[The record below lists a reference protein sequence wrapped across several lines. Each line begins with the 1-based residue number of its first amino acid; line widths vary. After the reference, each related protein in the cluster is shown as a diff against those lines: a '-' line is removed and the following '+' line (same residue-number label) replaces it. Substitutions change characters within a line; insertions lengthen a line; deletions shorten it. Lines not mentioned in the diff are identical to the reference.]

1 MMDKSQVTE
10 LIQRWR
16 VLKGDL
22 TGKGTELEN
31 ARKALQE
38 VEDEHAKMVQQWDL
52 EKETIRNTSSA
63 IEVQVASKNEEVR
76 RMARETEELLRK
88 VEERRRRTA
97 EHLRVLN
104 KRMLVVTTRTKE
116 AEDKDAG
123 VRERL
128 VTFQKSRDE
137 SREQLLALLKKHE
150 TAIPQEQAAHDE
162 KVRQIKSRIAETAA
176 AIEAEAKSWALE
188 QAMKEWKEKSNARKH
203 VLDEV
208 SAAEESKD
216 IWADLL
222 QEANSLHIQGNMK
235 TLAELRAMVSV

>member
-1 MMDKSQVTE
+1 MDKSQVTE

-22 TGKGTELEN
+22 TDKGTELEG

-52 EKETIRNTSSA
+52 EKETIHNTSGA
-63 IEVQVASKNEEVR
+63 IEAQVVSKKEEVQ

-97 EHLRVLN
+97 EHLRVLH
-104 KRMLVVTTRTKE
+104 KRMQVVTTRTKE

-128 VTFQKSRDE
+128 ATFQKSRDE
-137 SREQLLALLKKHE
+137 AREQLLALVKKYE

-162 KVRQIKSRIAETAA
+162 KMRQMRSRIAETTAA
-176 AIEAEAKSWALE
+176 TEAEAKSWALE
-188 QAMKEWKEKSNARKH
+188 QAMKEWKAKSNTHKH

-208 SAAEESKD
+208 AAAEESKD

-222 QEANSLHIQGNMK
+222 QEANNIHIQDNMK
-235 TLAELRAMVSV
+235 TLAELRAMVSA

>member
-1 MMDKSQVTE
+1 MDKSQVTE

-16 VLKGDL
+16 VLKGEL
-22 TGKGTELEN
+22 TNKGAELES

-52 EKETIRNTSSA
+52 EKETIHNTSSA
-63 IEVQVASKNEEVR
+63 IEAQVTNKKEEVQ

-88 VEERRRRTA
+88 VEERRRRTE

-104 KRMLVVTTRTKE
+104 KRMQVVTMRTKE
-116 AEDKDAG
+116 AEEKDAG
-123 VRERL
+123 ARERL
-128 VTFQKSRDE
+128 ATFRKSRDE
-137 SREQLLALLKKHE
+137 ARAQLLALVKKHE
-150 TAIPQEQAAHDE
+150 AAIPQEQAAHE
-162 KVRQIKSRIAETAA
+162 QKVRTMKSRIAETAA

-208 SAAEESKD
+208 AAAEESKD
-216 IWADLL
+216 LWADLL
-222 QEANSLHIQGNMK
+222 QEADGIHIQENMK
-235 TLAELRAMVSV
+235 TLAELRAMVSA

>member
-1 MMDKSQVTE
+1 MDKSQVTE

-16 VLKGDL
+16 VLKGEL
-22 TGKGTELEN
+22 TNKGAELES

-52 EKETIRNTSSA
+52 EKETIHNTSSA
-63 IEVQVASKNEEVR
+63 IEAQVTNKKEEVQ

-88 VEERRRRTA
+88 VEERRRRTE

-104 KRMLVVTTRTKE
+104 KRMQVVTMRTKE
-116 AEDKDAG
+116 AEEKDAG
-123 VRERL
+123 ARERL
-128 VTFQKSRDE
+128 ATFRKSRDE
-137 SREQLLALLKKHE
+137 ARAQLLALVKKHE
-150 TAIPQEQAAHDE
+150 AAIPQEQAAHE
-162 KVRQIKSRIAETAA
+162 QKVRTMKSRIAETAA

-208 SAAEESKD
+208 AAAEESKD
-216 IWADLL
+216 LWADLL
-222 QEANSLHIQGNMK
+222 QEANGIHIQENMK
-235 TLAELRAMVSV
+235 TLAELRAMVSA